1 MKKIINGKLYD
12 TATANCV
19 GTWCNTGNDSD
30 FTYCQE
36 SLYRKRTGEYFLYGY
51 GGPYSK
57 YAYVHGDDRGYNEV
71 IMPLKYEAAQKWA
84 EEKLDGDQYIAIFG
98 EIDEDDTHRTM
109 TISISV
115 SAIDRAKR
123 NASRANL
130 SLSAYIEQLISAQ
143 KDG

>member
-12 TATANCV
+12 TDTANCV
-19 GTWCNTGNDSD
+19 GDWCNTSNGSN
-30 FTYCQE
+30 FTYYHE

-57 YAYVHGDDRGYNEV
+57 YALHGDDKGYSKV
-71 IMPLKYEAAQKWA
+71 IIPLKYEAAQKWA
-84 EEKLDGDQYIAIFG
+84 EEKLNRDQYIAIFG

-130 SLSAYIEQLISAQ
+130 SLSAYIEQLIME
-143 KDG
+143 KKNK